1 MCAVSLPCMGKID
14 VLFGKYMTDFIK
26 LYDEALHE
34 LYESWLENGN
44 TPSNGDAEKI
54 NDPALQ
60 DILEI
65 LQARTGY
72 PIVFLYNALIF
83 LAFGDPDGGD
93 AIEPLQDYLERVRAT
108 AS

>member
-1 MCAVSLPCMGKID
+1 
-14 VLFGKYMTDFIK
+14 MTDFIK

-34 LYESWLENGN
+34 LYESWLEHGN
-44 TPSNGDAEKI
+44 NPSSGDVEKI

-60 DILEI
+60 GIMEI

-72 PIVFLYNALIF
+72 PIIFLYDALIF

-93 AIEPLQDYLERVRAT
+93 EIEPLQDYLDRVKAT
-108 AS
+108 AH

>member
-1 MCAVSLPCMGKID
+1 
-14 VLFGKYMTDFIK
+14 MTDFIK
-26 LYDEALHE
+26 QYDEALHE
-34 LYESWLENGN
+34 FYESWLENGN
-44 TPSNGDAEKI
+44 NPSDGDVEKI
-54 NDPALQ
+54 NDPVLQ

-72 PIVFLYNALIF
+72 HIVFLYDALIF

-93 AIEPLQDYLERVRAT
+93 EIEPLQEYLERVRVT